1 MWENIEY
8 IKNIISTSL
17 NKTEVLEKLGLM
29 NHGGNFKSLTTF
41 INDNKINID
50 HFKDRGKRKVFIK
63 YKNINDILVDNSTY
77 KCTNHLKNRLYREG
91 IKNRECEMCGQGE
104 EWNGRKMSLILDHK
118 NGIPNDNRLENL
130 RILCPNC
137 NATLE
142 THCKGHRHDKKSS
155 RKLYD
160 ICKCGGKKRISSK
173 NCKDCYKMIRK
184 KKRTED
190 NTTKI
195 DFITSMRNRRI
206 VERPSYDI
214 LVKEIDEF
222 GYVGTGKKYGVSDNA
237 VRKWIKLYKKYGS
250 DF

>member
-8 IKNIISTSL
+8 IKDIISSSL
-17 NKTEVLEKLGLM
+17 TKTEVLRKLGLLL
-29 NHGGNFKSLTTF
+29 HGGNYNTLTSF
-41 INDNKINID
+41 IIDNKIDISHFRNI
-50 HFKDRGKRKVFIK
+50 
-63 YKNINDILVDNSTY
+63 YKKGIYVRYYDTNDILTSDSKYKSTS
-77 KCTNHLKNRLYREG
+77 CLKKRLYKEG
-91 IKNRECEMCGQGE
+91 IKKRECEMCGQGE
-104 EWNGRKMSLILDHK
+104 EWMGKRMSLILDHI

-142 THCKGHRHDKKSS
+142 THCRGHKPRI
-155 RKLYD
+155 RNLNLLYD
-160 ICKCGGKKRISSK
+160 TCDCGEKKRVTSK

-184 KKRTED
+184 GNKTED
-190 NTTKI
+190 NTTKV

-222 GYVGTGKKYGVSDNA
+222 GYVGTGKKYGVSDNV